1 MGKTKCEICGEMVS
15 QSAMS
20 KSYRHRCKKCVAD
33 MTRENRHAEK
43 KKKDILQSSVTHT
56 YDNVAP
62 YGKPVSDVL
71 PKMNCKEF
79 DEIIKLAIETYGKE
93 AQTQMLFEEISE
105 LQNALCKLA
114 RGRGTADQ
122 VCEEIADVMI
132 MCFQMKQIYGTARV
146 EHWTNFKM
154 NRLKELL
161 KGGVK

>member
-1 MGKTKCEICGEMVS
+1 MGKAKCEICGEMVS

-43 KKKDILQSSVTHT
+43 KKKDILQSSMPHT
-56 YDNVAP
+56 YDHAVL
-62 YGKPVSDVL
+62 YGKPVLDAL
-71 PKMNCKEF
+71 PKMSIKGF

-105 LQNALCKLA
+105 LQNALCKFA

-146 EHWTNFKM
+146 EHWANFKM
-154 NRLKELL
+154 NRLKERL
-161 KGGVK
+161 KGVAK